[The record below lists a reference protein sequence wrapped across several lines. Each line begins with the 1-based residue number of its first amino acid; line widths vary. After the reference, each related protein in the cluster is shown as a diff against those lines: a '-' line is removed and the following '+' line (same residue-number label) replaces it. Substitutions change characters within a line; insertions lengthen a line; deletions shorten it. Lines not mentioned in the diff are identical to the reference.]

1 MGAGRRRR
9 RLDTLWRF
17 AVIRELWSHNLETC
31 VILECMSG
39 ERSKGRPQRKLL
51 QDIIEDWTLV
61 GINDAI
67 DAEQN
72 AVEKMRLSSAHRPFF

>member
-1 MGAGRRRR
+1 
-9 RLDTLWRF
+9 
-17 AVIRELWSHNLETC
+17 
-31 VILECMSG
+31 MSG